1 MFPITNLDCAEDHSS
16 LSSAQLCAFP
26 ALKCK
31 FNSGIIADKI
41 CPPENC
47 PQNHG
52 ETLMAFE
59 PAHNKLTPVLV
70 GFSSS
75 KNSCILGKPLIF
87 TRILEYRDWIE
98 QILNFSDEFL
108 VFGD

>member
-16 LSSAQLCAFP
+16 VSSAQLCTIP
-26 ALKCK
+26 DITCK
-31 FNSGIIADKI
+31 YASGIEAATI
-41 CPPENC
+41 CSPEKC

-52 ETLMAFE
+52 ETLLTFE
-59 PAHNKLTPVLV
+59 TTHKKLTPVLV

-75 KNSCILGKPLIF
+75 KNYCNLEKPLIF
-87 TRILEYRDWIE
+87 TRISEYQDWIE

-108 VFGD
+108 VFDD